1 METINRDQRPSMP
14 LSIVLPASSVP
25 VFGFP
30 VPVESWVERSFT
42 AIDSGLASSDVR
54 TDAPTCV
61 QGVPAAGRFA
71 TSEPIYAVSQFRTQ
85 GLSVFS
91 IEAHESVDAGVEGID
106 QQQGTGVVA
115 AAALVMATKVRARG
129 IPPRG
134 RPEHLA

>member
-1 METINRDQRPSMP
+1 MENINRDQRPSMP

-42 AIDSGLASSDVR
+42 AIDSGPASSDVR

-85 GLSVFS
+85 GLSVS
-91 IEAHESVDAGVEGID
+91 NEAHESVDAGVEGID